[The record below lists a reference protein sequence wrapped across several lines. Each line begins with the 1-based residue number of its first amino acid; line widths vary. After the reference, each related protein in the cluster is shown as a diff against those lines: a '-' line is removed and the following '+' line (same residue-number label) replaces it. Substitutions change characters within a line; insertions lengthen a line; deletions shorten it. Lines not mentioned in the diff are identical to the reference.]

1 MKYED
6 FIIKYRWWLII
17 TPVIIT
23 LLSAIPLLNTR
34 INPDLEKYL
43 PDDTPAMV
51 AKAKIDTL
59 FGNSDPVILI
69 FETEDVLN
77 PNTLSRLKSISKSFN
92 RGKAFEQVISLF
104 DTKNIKSE
112 YGAMIVDPVV
122 KKIPKTAEKRE
133 ELREEIKKNEL
144 AYKLV
149 VSEDFTKA
157 TIILKVAGNV
167 GDEQI
172 IKIIDQTLN
181 EFPGDETV
189 YKGGTPY
196 LRVQVNADIS
206 RDMFILMPLGLLIM
220 ILFLMLSFREIRGVI
235 LPFLVVSM
243 SIVISL
249 GFFPLMGWELSIIT
263 ILAPIMMIA
272 IANNYGVHF
281 IARYQELNATHSD
294 WTMKDITR
302 EVLLKL
308 KKPVIITGLTTIAG
322 IMGLVVHILLPAQ
335 QLGVAASLGI
345 AFALILSI
353 TFIPAMMAVQKKGK
367 VLKSLRGKKTSLI
380 DHVLT
385 SFARIATTRPVI
397 VLFVFGSFLLFS
409 GAGIAFLHVD
419 SNSENFLPPSH
430 PFRQATS
437 ITNEDFGGTKYLTV
451 LFEGDMK
458 DPELLKRMDQ
468 YETELEKDTM
478 VGSFNSLASMIRIIS
493 RSLNNEDDELYDK
506 IPDSRN
512 AVAQYLE
519 LYNMSGDPEDFE
531 GLVNFDYTQ
540 ALMIVQ
546 FRADTKNAL
555 DDVISK
561 IDLMTK
567 DDPNRTLLGGY
578 CLVDKELSEAVVNGQ
593 YNSLIFAIAIIA
605 FLLILIFRSLN
616 SGWLGSLPLI
626 YTIIAL
632 FGTMGWVGIKL
643 DIATAMLSSIAI
655 GIGVDY
661 TIHFFWRY
669 KQELELGKS
678 YQEAI
683 TTTLRTTGRG
693 IAINAFSVIMGFVI
707 LFISSFLT
715 IKYFAFLIIFS
726 VVLCLLCALILIPS
740 LCLLIK
746 PTFLESNHIK
756 KIKQ

>member
-1 MKYED
+1 MKMNYEN
-6 FIIKYRWWLII
+6 FIIRYRWWLII
-17 TPVIIT
+17 APFVIT
-23 LLSAIPLLNTR
+23 LLAAIPLLNTR

-43 PDDTPAMV
+43 PDDTPAMLS
-51 AKAKIDTL
+51 KAKIDSL
-59 FGNSDPVILI
+59 FGNSDPVIII
-69 FETEDVLN
+69 FETDDVLN
-77 PNTLSRLKSISKSFN
+77 PNTLNRVKSISKSLN
-92 RGKAFEQVISLF
+92 RTKEFEQVISLF

-122 KKIPKTAEKRE
+122 KRIPKTNEKRE
-133 ELREEIKKNEL
+133 ELREEIKHNEL

-149 VSEDFTKA
+149 VSEDFTK
-157 TIILKVAGNV
+157 TVLILKVAPGISDN
-167 GDEQI
+167 EI
-172 IKIIDQTLN
+172 IELVDQALD

-196 LRVQVNADIS
+196 LRVQVNNDIS
-206 RDMFILMPLGLLIM
+206 KDMLILMPLGLLIM
-220 ILFLMLSFREIRGVI
+220 ILFLILSFREIRGVI

-281 IARYQELNATHSD
+281 IARYQELNAGHPEWS
-294 WTMKDITR
+294 MKDITR

-322 IMGLVVHILLPAQ
+322 IMGLIVHILLPAQ

-345 AFALILSI
+345 AFALILSV
-353 TFIPAMMAVQKKGK
+353 TFIPAMMAIQKKGK
-367 VLKSLRGKKTSLI
+367 VLKSLTHAKSSPI
-380 DHVLT
+380 DRIL
-385 SFARIATTRPVI
+385 SYFANISTTRPII
-397 VLFVFGSFLLFS
+397 VLFVFGSFLLFA

-430 PFRQATS
+430 PFRQATA

-458 DPELLKRMDQ
+458 DPELLKRMDH
-468 YETELEKDTM
+468 YESVLESNPM
-478 VGSFNSLASMIRIIS
+478 IGSVTSIASMIKIMS
-493 RSLNNEDDELYDK
+493 RSLNEEGEPFYNK
-506 IPDSRN
+506 IPGSRN
-512 AVAQYLE
+512 AIAQYPE
-519 LYNMSGDPEDFE
+519 VYAMSGDPEDFE
-531 GLVNFDYTQ
+531 GFVNFDYTQ

-555 DDVISK
+555 DDIIEEV
-561 IDLMTK
+561 DLLTK
-567 DDPNRTLLGGY
+567 DDPNRSLIGGY

-593 YNSLIFAIAIIA
+593 YNSLIFAIGIIA
-605 FLLILIFRSLN
+605 FLLILIFKSFN
-616 SGWLGSLPLI
+616 SGWLGSLPLV
-626 YTIIAL
+626 YTVIAL
-632 FGTMGWVGIKL
+632 FGTMGWIGIKL

-678 YQEAI
+678 YPEAI

-707 LFISSFLT
+707 LFVSSFLT

-726 VVLCLLCALILIPS
+726 VLLCLLCALILIPS
-740 LCLLIK
+740 LCMLIK
-746 PTFLESNHIK
+746 PKFLETNHLK
-756 KIKQ
+756 K